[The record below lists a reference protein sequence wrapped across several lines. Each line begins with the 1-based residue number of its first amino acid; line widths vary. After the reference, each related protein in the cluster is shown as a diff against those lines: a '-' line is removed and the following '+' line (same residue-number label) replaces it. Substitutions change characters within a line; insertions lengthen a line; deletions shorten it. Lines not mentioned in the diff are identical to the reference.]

1 MDNKIGERVAEVIKA
16 AGISKSAAAAKL
28 NVSPSAIAKI
38 CSGERSPSD
47 RTIADICRV
56 FGISEAWLRDG
67 RGEMFAPLGRK
78 ERLAKTF
85 GRFLGKNPD
94 EVQTALFE
102 IVCNFDDSDWEKVAK
117 YAEEIVK
124 ARKRQEAEDA
134 KNR

>member
-1 MDNKIGERVAEVIKA
+1 MEAINERVIHVIDSLGITRAEFA
-16 AGISKSAAAAKL
+16 DKL
-28 NVSPSAIAKI
+28 NLSRAAVTKFCKGEIAL
-38 CSGERSPSD
+38 SD

-56 FGISEAWLRDG
+56 FGISEAWLREG

-85 GRFLGKNPD
+85 GQFLGTNPD

-124 ARKRQEAEDA
+124 ARNRQEAEDA

>member
-1 MDNKIGERVAEVIKA
+1 MDAINERVAHVIDSL
-16 AGISKSAAAAKL
+16 GITRTEFANKL
-28 NVSPSAIAKI
+28 HLTPSSVTKF
-38 CSGERSPSD
+38 CKGERALSD

-56 FGISEAWLRDG
+56 FGISEAWLREG

-85 GRFLGKNPD
+85 GQFLGKNPD

-117 YAEEIVK
+117 YAEEIVQ

>member
-1 MDNKIGERVAEVIKA
+1 MEAINERVIHVIDSLGITRAEFA
-16 AGISKSAAAAKL
+16 DKL
-28 NVSPSAIAKI
+28 NLSRAAVTKFCKGEIAL
-38 CSGERSPSD
+38 SD

-56 FGISEAWLRDG
+56 FGISEAWLREG

-85 GRFLGKNPD
+85 GQFLGKNPD

>member
-1 MDNKIGERVAEVIKA
+1 MEAINERVIHIINSLGVTRREFAN
-16 AGISKSAAAAKL
+16 KL
-28 NVSPSAIAKI
+28 HVTPSAVTKFCKGEIAL
-38 CSGERSPSD
+38 SD

-56 FGISEAWLRDG
+56 FGISEAWLREG

-85 GRFLGKNPD
+85 GQFLGQNPD

-117 YAEEIVK
+117 YAESIVE

-134 KNR
+134 KSK

>member
-1 MDNKIGERVAEVIKA
+1 MEAINERVIHVIDSLGITRAEFA
-16 AGISKSAAAAKL
+16 DKL
-28 NVSPSAIAKI
+28 NLSRAAVTKFCKGEIAL
-38 CSGERSPSD
+38 SD

-56 FGISEAWLRDG
+56 FGISEAWLREG

-85 GRFLGKNPD
+85 GQFLGKNPD

-124 ARKRQEAEDA
+124 ARNRQEAEDA